1 LIAES
6 TLVGNGRMLQDH
18 ASQASR
24 KETAHT
30 SLSAVPLLASPLPSQ
45 LRLLYPAFDFPG
57 LSSCPW
63 LDKVYYSLSGPFCF
77 PSHNALLHA
86 LFLVLP
92 VVFTRRE
99 PRMEPARSWLLS
111 GHVNGL

>member
-1 LIAES
+1 
-6 TLVGNGRMLQDH
+6 M
-18 ASQASR
+18 
-24 KETAHT
+24 AHT

-45 LRLLYPAFDFPG
+45 LHLLYPAFDIPG

-63 LDKVYYSLSGPFCF
+63 LDKAYSLSRPFYF

-86 LFLVLP
+86 LLLVLA

-99 PRMEPARSWLLS
+99 PQIEAARPWLLS